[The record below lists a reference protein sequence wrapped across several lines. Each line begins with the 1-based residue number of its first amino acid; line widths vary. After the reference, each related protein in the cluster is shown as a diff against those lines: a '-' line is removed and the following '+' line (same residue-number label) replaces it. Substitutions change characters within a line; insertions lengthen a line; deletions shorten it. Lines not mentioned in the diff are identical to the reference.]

1 MLELFLDIALR
12 AYWFQMWNLPLFQK
26 RLRNF
31 TVIVHVDVVVGSRV
45 LAGVPDRD
53 DDVERLPI
61 RHLADRLAELG

>member
-1 MLELFLDIALR
+1 
-12 AYWFQMWNLPLFQK
+12 MWNLPLFQK